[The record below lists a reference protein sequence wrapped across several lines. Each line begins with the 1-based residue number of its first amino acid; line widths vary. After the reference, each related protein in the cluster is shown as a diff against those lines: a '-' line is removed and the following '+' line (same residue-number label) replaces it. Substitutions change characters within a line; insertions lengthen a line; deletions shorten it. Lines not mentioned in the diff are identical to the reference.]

1 MTASADRRKRP
12 ATDPP
17 IQPLNV
23 FLIKT
28 GTRDYE
34 DALEEDEVASLT
46 KHALKRALPF
56 KGALFLAP
64 QRKAPPRWLTFLES
78 GAQGD
83 LQKLYNA
90 STSAILFIRASK
102 RIFAFT
108 FGYGR
113 SLLRPTVIERAFGLR
128 VVLNTVDEAGLRS
141 VDTKTVKELTVHT
154 RRQASR
160 ASRLAEFGV
169 DKEED
174 LLGAV
179 AGKPRDPEFAR
190 MLSGADALQLRAPI
204 EFDAL
209 GEKCRSMLRSYR
221 RDDYKGRGFE
231 FVDHVQRVSDPSVIE
246 ALDADLTTALQAR
259 SFDGIHMAPPEII
272 DWTSL
277 DGFSF
282 VKGADPEHDL
292 RLDSLF
298 EQIRKADDV
307 SVERLKKRQRVF
319 VHSASPAEP
328 VPKWPVYRT
337 LVAERDWKGRRY
349 ALSGGDW
356 YEIEKEFVER
366 IIKRVSR
373 IRSANLGLPAAK
385 RDEKEGDYNSRVAKP
400 GVYCLDQ
407 KCARVDGDRIELC
420 DLYVSS
426 GRRFVHVKRW
436 KASSTLSHLFAQGR
450 VSAEALLSDEAFRHE
465 ARKLLGSKA
474 SSLSSH
480 IPTGRL
486 DPTKYQVVFGI
497 IKGGQGWKH
506 SLPFFSQLHLVR
518 SAEALRRLGF
528 GVRLERIEVEA

>member
-1 MTASADRRKRP
+1 MTASADRRKMP

-28 GTRDYE
+28 GTKDYE
-34 DALEEDEVASLT
+34 DALEKDEVASLT
-46 KHALKRALPF
+46 KHALKRTLPF

-64 QRKAPPRWLTFLES
+64 QRTVPPRWLTFLGS

-83 LQKLYNA
+83 LQELYNA

-113 SLLRPTVIERAFGLR
+113 TLLRPSAIERAFGLR
-128 VVLNTVDEAGLRS
+128 VVLNTVDKAGLRS
-141 VDTKTVKELTVHT
+141 VDTKTVQELTVHT
-154 RRQASR
+154 RRQTSR
-160 ASRLAEFGV
+160 ASPLADFGV

-179 AGKPRDPEFAR
+179 AGVPRDPGFAR

-204 EFDAL
+204 EFAGL
-209 GEKCRSMLRSYR
+209 GAKCRSILRSYR
-221 RDDYKGRGFE
+221 SDAYKDRGFE

-272 DWTSL
+272 DWKSV

-282 VKGADPEHDL
+282 VKSADPKPDL
-292 RLDSLF
+292 MLDSF
-298 EQIRKADDV
+298 FDQIRKADDV

-319 VHSASPAEP
+319 VHSANSAEP
-328 VPKWPVYRT
+328 VPKWPVYRV
-337 LVAERDWKGRRY
+337 LVAERERQSRRY
-349 ALSGGDW
+349 ALSGGEW
-356 YEIEKEFVER
+356 YEIEKEFAEKIVN
-366 IIKRVSR
+366 RVSKLK
-373 IRSANLGLPAAK
+373 SANLGLPAAS

-407 KCARVDGDRIELC
+407 KCPRVDGDPIELC
-420 DLYVSS
+420 DLYASS
-426 GRRFVHVKRW
+426 QRQFVHVKRW

-450 VSAEALLSDEAFRHE
+450 VSAEALLSDVTFRDS

-474 SSLSSH
+474 SSLLNH
-480 IPTGRL
+480 IPTGRP

-497 IKGGQGWKH
+497 IKGGLGWKR

-518 SAEALRRLGF
+518 TAEALRRLGF
-528 GVRLERIEVEA
+528 EVRLERIEVEE

>member
-1 MTASADRRKRP
+1 MTASADRRKMP
-12 ATDPP
+12 AKDPP

-34 DALEEDEVASLT
+34 DALEEDEVAILT

-64 QRKAPPRWLTFLES
+64 QRTAPPRWLTFLEG
-78 GAQGD
+78 GAQSN

-90 STSAILFIRASK
+90 STSAILFIRASR

-113 SLLRPTVIERAFGLR
+113 SLLRPTAIERAFGLR

-141 VDTKTVKELTVHT
+141 VDSKTVQELTVHT
-154 RRQASR
+154 RRQTSR
-160 ASRLAEFGV
+160 ASPLAEFGV

-179 AGKPRDPEFAR
+179 AGVPRDPGFAR

-204 EFDAL
+204 EFGAL
-209 GEKCRSMLRSYR
+209 GEKCRSILRAYR
-221 RDDYKGRGFE
+221 SKDYKKRGFE
-231 FVDHVQRVSDPSVIE
+231 FVDHVQRVSDPSAIE

-272 DWTSL
+272 DWASV

-282 VKGADPEHDL
+282 VKGADPEPDL
-292 RLDSLF
+292 TLESFF

-319 VHSASPAEP
+319 VHSASSAEA

-337 LVAERDWKGRRY
+337 LVAERDWKDRRY

-366 IIKRVSR
+366 IKRRVSSISAAGLKLPKAKSGEREEDYNKRVT
-373 IRSANLGLPAAK
+373 RSGI
-385 RDEKEGDYNSRVAKP
+385 
-400 GVYCLDQ
+400 YCLDQ
-407 KCARVDGDRIELC
+407 KCPRVDGDPIELC

-450 VSAEALLSDEAFRHE
+450 VSAEALLSDETFRHE

-474 SSLSSH
+474 SSLSNH
-480 IPTGRL
+480 IPAGRP

-497 IKGGQGWKH
+497 IKGGQGWKR

-528 GVRLERIEVEA
+528 EVRLERIEVEK